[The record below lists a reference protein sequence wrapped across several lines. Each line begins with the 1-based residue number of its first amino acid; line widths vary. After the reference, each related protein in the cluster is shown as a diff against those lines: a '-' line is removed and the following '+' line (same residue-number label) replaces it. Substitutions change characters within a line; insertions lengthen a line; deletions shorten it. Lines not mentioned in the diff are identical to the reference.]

1 MAYAKVHVACVIR
14 ASGYKKSSK
23 NISNPNF
30 NLQKKITKKM
40 GYIWDFCKLA
50 LRAWVD

>member
-1 MAYAKVHVACVIR
+1 MDLMFLWHFNLRDDKLLMAYAKVHVAPVIR

-30 NLQKKITKKM
+30 NLQ
-40 GYIWDFCKLA
+40 
-50 LRAWVD
+50 